1 MINLFFEGG
10 ILFMSV
16 ISFFLIMTGV
26 SFYTHSEKL
35 KTYGNL
41 GLVSGLLGSFIGLY
55 SAFNFIQQAGNVSP
69 SVLAGGLRVALICS
83 IYGMIAVSYT
93 HLTLPTT
100 PYV

>member
-41 GLVSGLLGSFIGLY
+41 GLVSGLLGSLIGLY
-55 SAFNFIQQAGNVSP
+55 SAFNFIQLAGNVSP
-69 SVLAGGLRVALICS
+69 AVLAGGLRVALICS
-83 IYGMIAVSYT
+83 IYGIIV
-93 HLTLPTT
+93 
-100 PYV
+100 YVISRLLSLFR

>member
-16 ISFFLIMTGV
+16 ISFFLLMTGV

-83 IYGMIAVSYT
+83 IYGIIV
-93 HLTLPTT
+93 
-100 PYV
+100 YVISRLLSLFR

>member
-83 IYGMIAVSYT
+83 IYGMIV
-93 HLTLPTT
+93 
-100 PYV
+100 YVISRLLSLFR

>member
-69 SVLAGGLRVALICS
+69 SVLAGGLRVVLICS
-83 IYGMIAVSYT
+83 IYGIIV
-93 HLTLPTT
+93 
-100 PYV
+100 YVISRLLSLFR

>member
-35 KTYGNL
+35 KTYGNP

-83 IYGMIAVSYT
+83 IYGIIV
-93 HLTLPTT
+93 
-100 PYV
+100 YVISRLLSLFR

>member
-83 IYGMIAVSYT
+83 IYGMIVYLISR
-93 HLTLPTT
+93 LLSLFR
-100 PYV
+100 

>member
-55 SAFNFIQQAGNVSP
+55 SAFNFIQLAGNVSP
-69 SVLAGGLRVALICS
+69 AVLAGGLRVALICS
-83 IYGMIAVSYT
+83 IYGIIV
-93 HLTLPTT
+93 
-100 PYV
+100 YVISRLLSLFR

>member
-41 GLVSGLLGSFIGLY
+41 GLVSGLLGSLIGLY

-69 SVLAGGLRVALICS
+69 AVLAGGLRVALICS
-83 IYGMIAVSYT
+83 IYGIIVYLISR
-93 HLTLPTT
+93 LLSLFR
-100 PYV
+100 

>member
-41 GLVSGLLGSFIGLY
+41 GLVSGLLGSLMGLY
-55 SAFNFIQQAGNVSP
+55 SALNFIQQAGNVSP
-69 SVLAGGLRVALICS
+69 AVLAGGLRVALICS
-83 IYGMIAVSYT
+83 IYGIIVYLISR
-93 HLTLPTT
+93 LLSLFR
-100 PYV
+100 

>member
-41 GLVSGLLGSFIGLY
+41 GLVSGLLGSLIGLY

-83 IYGMIAVSYT
+83 IYGIIV
-93 HLTLPTT
+93 
-100 PYV
+100 YVISRLLSLFR